1 MSDNP
6 FQALVTAMEPSGIP
20 AQGLVLGTV
29 TSAAPLK
36 VLVGGNTQER
46 ADLMC
51 NTDLVDGTEAEVVTR
66 LTGAG
71 SIAGSTSSISGA
83 ADFTLSGKLARR
95 DVFKRGDRLLLL
107 PIEDNQRYII
117 LCKVVDL

>member
-6 FQALVTAMEPSGIP
+6 FHNLLAAMESSGSP

-29 TSAAPLK
+29 TSSAPLK

-51 NTDLVDGTEAEVVTR
+51 NAGLVDGEETEVVTR

-71 SIAGSTSSISGA
+71 SIAGSTSSISGV

-95 DVFKRGDRLLLL
+95 DVIKRGDRLLLL